1 MDKGVCGLHTMGLQI
16 VGHDLMIEQLLNVLK
31 QQIFIVAFSSL
42 YFYHL
47 STVDV
52 FKLYL

>member
-1 MDKGVCGLHTMGLQI
+1 MDRGVCCLQPMGLQI
-16 VGHDLMIEQLLNVLK
+16 VGHDLVIEQLLNVVK
-31 QQIFIVAFSSL
+31 QQIFTVAFSSL